1 MTPYKVLIVDDEP
14 DIIEIINYN
23 LQKEGFQTFTAT
35 NGLDAVKQASIIKPD
50 LILMDVMMPKM
61 DGIEACRSI
70 KANPDCADAFVI
82 FLTARAE
89 EYSEIAGFDAG
100 ADDYIAKPIKPRA
113 LLSRINA
120 ILRRRKIA
128 EEDKKE
134 QRLEIL
140 DLVID
145 RESYLVFQ
153 NGVEKALPKKEFELL
168 FLLASRPGKVFTRE
182 SILDQVWEES
192 VIVSDR
198 TIDVHIRKLREKLG
212 DNYIKTIK
220 GVGYKFD
227 Q

>member
-1 MTPYKVLIVDDEP
+1 MNPYKVLIVDDET

-23 LQKEGFQTFTAT
+23 LKKEGFQTFTAT
-35 NGLDAVKQASIIKPD
+35 NGVEAVRQAAAVKPD
-50 LILMDVMMPKM
+50 LILMDIMMPKM

-70 KANPDCADAFVI
+70 RANPDCADMFVV

-100 ADDYIAKPIKPRA
+100 ADDYISKPIKPRA

-120 ILRRRKIA
+120 ILRRKKNV
-128 EEDKKE
+128 EEEVKDKK
-134 QRLEIL
+134 LIIA
-140 DLVID
+140 DLIID

-153 NGVEKALPKKEFELL
+153 NQTEINLPKKEFELL
-168 FLLASRPGKVFTRE
+168 YLLASRPGKVFSRE
-182 SILDQVWEES
+182 NILEQVWEES

-212 DNYIKTIK
+212 DNYIKTVK